1 MRARLTA
8 ANNLAVW
15 AASAALVVALHG
27 TIAWVLLRQPDTAKD
42 AAPRGAFAIE
52 LAPVAVARA
61 DIPDVAPGPDQVQAD
76 AAPDAAK
83 AHEETPVVEPPVLK
97 AVTEPITQLV
107 RVPDPEPIAIPE
119 KEAKKEVAQT
129 SVAAPPPSP
138 PAPITSAMQTEAE
151 RKREAAATA
160 AIGTQGAEPSV
171 AVPRWTAKL
180 MDQLER
186 SKRYPAAAQGRREE
200 GTAHVVF
207 TIDRQG
213 RLLSASIQKSS
224 GSEALDTEAL
234 ALLKRAAPFAP
245 PPPEL
250 GPEHISLTV
259 PVRFRLRG

>member
-52 LAPVAVARA
+52 LAPVARA

-83 AHEETPVVEPPVLK
+83 AHEATPVVEPPVLK
-97 AVTEPITQLV
+97 AVTEPTPQLI

-151 RKREAAATA
+151 RKREAAADA
-160 AIGTQGAEPSV
+160 VNGTQAAEPSV
-171 AVPRWTAKL
+171 SMPQWTTKL
-180 MDQLER
+180 MDQLQR
-186 SKRYPAAAQGRREE
+186 SKRYPAAAQRRREE
-200 GTAHVVF
+200 GTAQVVF

-250 GPEHISLTV
+250 GREHISLTV